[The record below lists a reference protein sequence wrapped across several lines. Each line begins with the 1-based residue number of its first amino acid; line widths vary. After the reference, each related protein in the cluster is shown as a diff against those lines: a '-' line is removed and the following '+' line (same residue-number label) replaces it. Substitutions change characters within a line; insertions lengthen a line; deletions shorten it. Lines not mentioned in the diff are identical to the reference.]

1 MKLDT
6 NTINKIAKLARISLS
21 EEEANDLLKDMNS
34 ILDWVEQLNEVN
46 TDSVEPLANIS
57 SSTLPQRK
65 DEAKDINSSD
75 EILKNSF
82 YICYLIHRF
91 FSKNYGIKFQYKWP
105 NDLYYN
111 DKKICGVVSTSKIIG
126 NKSYIQTGIGF
137 NLNSQPIKTSISL
150 SKILNQK
157 FPILEISSKLLTFI
171 DSHLNSHISS
181 AYLVKYL
188 NGHLLKKFRVNHPH
202 FNQNNIE
209 IIEVLNDLSLRIK
222 LQGRY
227 ENIFFGELI

>member
-1 MKLDT
+1 MYKVLVDST
-6 NTINKIAKLARISLS
+6 NTTFNKIFDNQSNFSLVKKNNIAVQS
-21 EEEANDLLKDMNS
+21 YEQTAGVGRGTKKWNS
-34 ILDWVEQLNEVN
+34 PRGNIYLTINQNKN
-46 TDSVEPLANIS
+46 T
-57 SSTLPQRK
+57 
-65 DEAKDINSSD
+65 D

-82 YICYLIHRF
+82 YVCYLIHRF

-105 NDLYYN
+105 NDLYFK

-157 FPILEISSKLLTFI
+157 FPILEISSKLLKFI
-171 DSHLNSHISS
+171 DGHINLHISNT
-181 AYLVKYL
+181 YLVNYL
-188 NGHLLKKFRVNHPH
+188 NRYLLRRFRVNHPS
-202 FNQNNIE
+202 FDQNNSE
-209 IIEVLNDLSLRIK
+209 ILKVLNDLSLRIK
-222 LQGRY
+222 LHDHY

>member
-1 MKLDT
+1 LYKVLFDST
-6 NTINKIAKLARISLS
+6 NTTFNKIFDNQSNFSL
-21 EEEANDLLKDMNS
+21 
-34 ILDWVEQLNEVN
+34 VEKHNIAVQSYEQTAGVGRGTKKWKSPKGNIYLTINQNKN
-46 TDSVEPLANIS
+46 T
-57 SSTLPQRK
+57 
-65 DEAKDINSSD
+65 D

-82 YICYLIHRF
+82 YVCYLIHRF

-105 NDLYYN
+105 NDLYFK

-157 FPILEISSKLLTFI
+157 LPILEISSNLLKFI
-171 DSHLNSHISS
+171 DGHINLHISNT
-181 AYLVKYL
+181 YLVNYL
-188 NGHLLKKFRVNHPH
+188 NRYLLRRFRVNHPS
-202 FNQNNIE
+202 FDQNNSE
-209 IIEVLNDLSLRIK
+209 ILKVLNDLSLRIK
-222 LQGRY
+222 LHDHY

>member
-1 MKLDT
+1 M
-6 NTINKIAKLARISLS
+6 I
-21 EEEANDLLKDMNS
+21 
-34 ILDWVEQLNEVN
+34 
-46 TDSVEPLANIS
+46 
-57 SSTLPQRK
+57 
-65 DEAKDINSSD
+65 
-75 EILKNSF
+75 
-82 YICYLIHRF
+82 
-91 FSKNYGIKFQYKWP
+91 
-105 NDLYYN
+105 
-111 DKKICGVVSTSKIIG
+111 
-126 NKSYIQTGIGF
+126 
-137 NLNSQPIKTSISL
+137 

-157 FPILEISSKLLTFI
+157 FPILEVSSQLLKFI
-171 DSHLNSHISS
+171 DSHLNSNISS